1 MLRMRLSFDCGCVA
15 VATQGVS
22 DNRFTVEP
30 LNVVGTAAECPPGYN
45 AMFIPNQA
53 QGAASWENILGPE
66 IDMAS
71 FVVLTAEIALRSF
84 VVLGPELSAIFD
96 RRIHGIGS

>member
-1 MLRMRLSFDCGCVA
+1 MC
-15 VATQGVS
+15 
-22 DNRFTVEP
+22 
-30 LNVVGTAAECPPGYN
+30 Y
-45 AMFIPNQA
+45 
-53 QGAASWENILGPE
+53 ILGPE

-71 FVVLTAEIALRSF
+71 FVVLTAEMAFRSF